1 MITSTEPMIGK
12 ILYLPVRLTI
22 WPEVME
28 VANSPTIRGTS
39 RRPDTNAETPS
50 TSWRYSGR

>member
-28 VANSPTIRGTS
+28 VANSPTINGTS
-39 RRPDTNAETPS
+39 RSPDTRAETPS